1 MQEFSKFL
9 GEYQGG
15 ILDDTLGK
23 ELAKLTE
30 AVSKQGKKGTMS
42 LNIILKP
49 AGNGKMDLSITY
61 AAKPPIDNTVSG
73 LMFVDDD
80 NNLVPTDPNQLA
92 LPGLSVV
99 KKLDTPEQKRQ
110 VI

>member
-42 LNIILKP
+42 LNITLKP

-61 AAKPPIDNTVSG
+61 ASKPPIDNTVSG

-80 NNLVPTDPNQLA
+80 NNLVPTDPNQLV

>member
-30 AVSKQGKKGTMS
+30 AVSKQGKKGTMN
-42 LNIILKP
+42 LNITLKP

-80 NNLVPTDPNQLA
+80 NNLVPKDPNQPL
-92 LPGLSVV
+92 LTGMRIVS
-99 KKLDTPEQKRQ
+99 TQEEQQQRREA
-110 VI
+110 I

>member
-49 AGNGKMDLSITY
+49 ILRHVSQEQKKSEPFLTIMVKITHAGVNIRRSLQSRFHGAGKFGSRRIINGCLK
-61 AAKPPIDNTVSG
+61 
-73 LMFVDDD
+73 
-80 NNLVPTDPNQLA
+80 NNLLT
-92 LPGLSVV
+92 S
-99 KKLDTPEQKRQ
+99 
-110 VI
+110 

>member
-80 NNLVPTDPNQLA
+80 NNLVPTDPNQPL
-92 LPGLSVV
+92 LTGMRIVS
-99 KKLDTPEQKRQ
+99 TQEEQQRREA
-110 VI
+110 I

>member
-1 MQEFSKFL
+1 MKEFSKFL
-9 GEYQGG
+9 EEYQGG

-30 AVSKQGKKGTMS
+30 AVGKQGKKGTMS
-42 LNIILKP
+42 LSLILKP
-49 AGNGKMDLSITY
+49 AGNGKMDLSISY

-80 NNLVPTDPNQLA
+80 NNLVATDPNQPVLT
-92 LPGLSVV
+92 GMRIVTSQE
-99 KKLDTPEQKRQ
+99 EQQQRREA
-110 VI
+110 I

>member
-1 MQEFSKFL
+1 MKEFSKFL
-9 GEYQGG
+9 EEYQGG

-30 AVSKQGKKGTMS
+30 AVGKQGKKGTMS
-42 LNIILKP
+42 LSLILKP
-49 AGNGKMDLSITY
+49 AGNGKMDLSISY

-73 LMFVDDD
+73 LMFVDDE
-80 NNLVPTDPNQLA
+80 NNLVAADPNQPT
-92 LPGLSVV
+92 LPGLAVV
-99 KKLDTPEQKRQ
+99 KKLDTPEQKRK